1 MAGNGSTVFEQDL
14 NQAVSTAEPR
24 NIIPLKRPMRRLGVG
39 GFWCRDTVLQER
51 LRAPAGELFS
61 IKQQA
66 GGLLG
71 RKQGRSKSCSG
82 PRVFIK
88 REKKKNK
95 PVGND

>member
-1 MAGNGSTVFEQDL
+1 MA
-14 NQAVSTAEPR
+14 
-24 NIIPLKRPMRRLGVG
+24 
-39 GFWCRDTVLQER
+39 RDTVLQER
-51 LRAPAGELFS
+51 LRAPAGGLFS

-88 REKKKNK
+88 RKKKKNLL
-95 PVGND
+95 

>member
-1 MAGNGSTVFEQDL
+1 M
-14 NQAVSTAEPR
+14 
-24 NIIPLKRPMRRLGVG
+24 
-39 GFWCRDTVLQER
+39 LQER
-51 LRAPAGELFS
+51 LRAPAGGLFS

-88 REKKKNK
+88 RGKKKTNLLGMTEGFK
-95 PVGND
+95 GFVTINTELS

>member
-1 MAGNGSTVFEQDL
+1 M
-14 NQAVSTAEPR
+14 
-24 NIIPLKRPMRRLGVG
+24 
-39 GFWCRDTVLQER
+39 LQER
-51 LRAPAGELFS
+51 LRAPAGGLFS

-88 REKKKNK
+88 RKKKKNLLRMTEGFK
-95 PVGND
+95 GFVTINAELS